1 MPNKLIAIYFG
12 PTANLLMID
21 FKFLR
26 SFVSGRTWD
35 CKRQSFPTWWI
46 GFFFKEK
53 KKKEKRGKRFKSK
66 VFIVAFCWQTT
77 DIQWEISMQKKRKK
91 RKEMLTLPLKFIC
104 FWNSQQIIKVD
115 ILLMVAWGKDLLP
128 YEVNCNCTINLQRL
142 RFLIN
147 QIDAHCPTGMGYLN

>member
-21 FKFLR
+21 FKFLQ

-53 KKKEKRGKRFKSK
+53 KRKKKE
-66 VFIVAFCWQTT
+66 
-77 DIQWEISMQKKRKK
+77 E
-91 RKEMLTLPLKFIC
+91 
-104 FWNSQQIIKVD
+104 
-115 ILLMVAWGKDLLP
+115 KDLS
-128 YEVNCNCTINLQRL
+128 QKSS
-142 RFLIN
+142 
-147 QIDAHCPTGMGYLN
+147 